1 MADIAHQLGLDA
13 TFFYQ
18 FALIAA
24 LFLVLGPLY
33 FKPFQKLFE
42 RRHERTVA
50 DREAA
55 EKMLEQA
62 EAKLAEYQRVIQE
75 ERAAARKEVETLIQE
90 AKKEE
95 ALTLA
100 QAREEAKKIQQK
112 TIDEIDAQRG
122 ELRKRL
128 EADCDQIAKLV
139 SDQLLSKGS
148 S

>member
-1 MADIAHQLGLDA
+1 MADIAQQLGLDA

-18 FALIAA
+18 FALIAV

-50 DREAA
+50 DREAS

-62 EAKLAEYQRVIQE
+62 EAKLADYQRLIQE
-75 ERAAARKEVETLIQE
+75 ERATARKEFDAMIQE

-95 ALTLA
+95 NAALSH
-100 QAREEAKKIQQK
+100 ARDEAKKIQQK
-112 TIDEIDAQRG
+112 TIDEIEAQRG

-139 SDQLLSKGS
+139 SDQLLSRGNS
-148 S
+148 